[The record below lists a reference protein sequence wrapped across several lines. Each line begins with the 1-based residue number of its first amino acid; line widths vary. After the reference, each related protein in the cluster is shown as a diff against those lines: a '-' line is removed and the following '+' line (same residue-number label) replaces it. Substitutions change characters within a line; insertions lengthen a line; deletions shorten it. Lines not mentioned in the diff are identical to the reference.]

1 MNFNEIAGNLH
12 GEIVDYLDSRSPEDV
27 QDIVRYIGIWI
38 GTKGWTP
45 KSWKKGTTGDGSTM
59 FTFKFENEDG
69 AEQWLAFDD
78 RMGVGDISDNEPNP
92 ASYS

>member
-45 KSWKKGTTGDGSTM
+45 KSW
-59 FTFKFENEDG
+59 
-69 AEQWLAFDD
+69 
-78 RMGVGDISDNEPNP
+78 
-92 ASYS
+92 